1 MTKKSFLSKILVLG
15 TVISLLLPAL
25 LFLAKPKTVAAATL
39 SVTLS
44 AHPSSG
50 PAPLNDVDLTA
61 QVSGTATG
69 SITYKF
75 DCTSNGSWE
84 RIVTT
89 SSTSY
94 TATDLCDYS
103 SPGSY
108 TAKVR
113 VERGNLSFEGITGIF
128 VQEGPTLS
136 VTLSANPSS
145 GIAPLNDVDLTAQV
159 SGTATGSI
167 TYKFDCTSNGSWER
181 IVTTSS
187 TSYTATDLCDY
198 PNAGVFM
205 AKVKVERQNLSFV
218 GTTGIFVQSPT
229 VSVTLSAHPSSG
241 PAPLN
246 DVDLTAQV
254 SGTATGSITYKFDCT
269 NDGSWEKTTTTTS
282 NPYTA
287 FDLCD
292 YPSQG
297 TYTAKVRV
305 ERQGVS
311 DENTTTISVAAPLT
325 LHLAVTTSPSS
336 GHAPLNDVDITAQV
350 SGTATG
356 SITYK
361 FDCTGDGSWEK
372 TLTTSSTSYTAYDL
386 CDYSSA
392 GVYSIKVSVER
403 QGLLVEGIVNV
414 IVDTI
419 ATLAIDFSANP
430 SSGSA
435 PLNDVDL
442 TAFVSGTAMGTITYQ
457 FDCTNNGSWEKTVTT
472 SSTSYTA
479 YDLCDYSSAGE
490 YTAKVKVS
498 REAVE
503 VEGTTTVLVF

>member
-1 MTKKSFLSKILVLG
+1 
-15 TVISLLLPAL
+15 
-25 LFLAKPKTVAAATL
+25 
-39 SVTLS
+39 
-44 AHPSSG
+44 
-50 PAPLNDVDLTA
+50 
-61 QVSGTATG
+61 
-69 SITYKF
+69 
-75 DCTSNGSWE
+75 
-84 RIVTT
+84 
-89 SSTSY
+89 
-94 TATDLCDYS
+94 
-103 SPGSY
+103 
-108 TAKVR
+108 
-113 VERGNLSFEGITGIF
+113 
-128 VQEGPTLS
+128 
-136 VTLSANPSS
+136 
-145 GIAPLNDVDLTAQV
+145 
-159 SGTATGSI
+159 
-167 TYKFDCTSNGSWER
+167 
-181 IVTTSS
+181 
-187 TSYTATDLCDY
+187 
-198 PNAGVFM
+198 M

-229 VSVTLSAHPSSG
+229 VSVTLSANPSSG

-269 NDGSWEKTTTTTS
+269 NDGSWEKTTTTSS